1 MASERNPGLTDDELF
16 VGITRP
22 AMRWGVTYGALI
34 ANLIVT
40 MEIFL
45 LTKNLL
51 ALLIGIPLHALCAL
65 MCLRDAQFFEL
76 LVLWIRTSGAR
87 IGRSGS
93 WRVSTCSPLIVDL
106 PDGNGDRRKGEVYL
120 AC

>member
-1 MASERNPGLTDDELF
+1 MPSERNPGLIADELF

-40 MEIFL
+40 METFL

-51 ALLIGIPLHALCAL
+51 ALLLGLPLHALCAL
-65 MCLRDAQFFEL
+65 MCLRDARCFEL
-76 LVLWIRTSGAR
+76 LVLWLRTGGVR
-87 IGRSGS
+87 IGRAGS
-93 WRVSTCSPLIVDL
+93 WRVSTCSPLVVDL
-106 PDGNGDRRKGEVYL
+106 SDETGVRRKDEVYP